1 MVAIHTML
9 TITDAASETI
19 NRLDMTNPFLRL
31 VNKLSLRKAQRAG
44 YAKTIIGGRFII
56 GPISAFVLKEPAS
69 LRPALHAFRCMCWNS

>member
-19 NRLDMTNPFLRL
+19 NRLDMSNPFLRL

-44 YAKTIIGGRFII
+44 YAKRIIGGRFII
-56 GPISAFVLKEPAS
+56 GLISAIVLKEPPS
-69 LRPALHAFRCMCWNS
+69 L